1 MLQKIVNKLNDLRPR
16 QLLMLAG
23 GAALFMFSVVYF
35 ALSFISGKDVVE
47 TEDEKSLTETVQ
59 VVVAKINIPPRTRI
73 QESMLQLKEMPVD
86 MVPEGSIK
94 SFKDILD
101 VQVKVSIFAGDIL
114 TIQKVF
120 AEKSDEGFIA
130 TIPLDCRAVS
140 ISVNDITSVAGFAK
154 PGDFVDLLLVEKSQY
169 SVTTNVL
176 LQNVQLLSINKDMTG
191 TSIVNDGGVA
201 TTTAINN
208 PSIATFALHPEDVLK
223 LVSASKLGEIYMSLR
238 PTKPRS
244 TYGGE
249 VEYTIESVNMP
260 QPEPEPVYREPE
272 PVYSAPSAP
281 AENPLPAIPSGATPA
296 MPLPQIPGAPV
307 MPVTP
312 KIEIIQGDEVTQ
324 KAEEYVI
331 MPTAMPVIPSG
342 MEAQSLAEAPVPS
355 SPVVKKHRSNA
366 NALTVNN
373 VAEPLAHRSESTA
386 QFIQSSVMNN

>member
-1 MLQKIVNKLNDLRPR
+1 MYQKIINKLNDLRPR

-23 GAALFMFSVVYF
+23 GMAIFMFAIVYF

-47 TEDEKSLTETVQ
+47 TDEPKTVTTQ
-59 VVVAKINIPPRTRI
+59 VVVAKINIPSRTRI

-86 MVPEGSIK
+86 MVPEGSIS

-191 TSIVNDGGVA
+191 SNVISDSGVT

-208 PSIATFALHPEDVLK
+208 PSIATFALRPDDVLK
-223 LVSASKLGEIYMSLR
+223 LVSASRLGEIYMSLR
-238 PTKPRS
+238 PTKPRT
-244 TYGGE
+244 TYSGE
-249 VEYTIESVNMP
+249 VEYTIESINAP
-260 QPEPEPVYREPE
+260 QPEPEPEPVYRSTP
-272 PVYSAPSAP
+272 AP
-281 AENPLPAIPSGATPA
+281 APVENPLPVIPSNATPA
-296 MPLPQIPGAPV
+296 MPLPQIPGEVPA
-307 MPVTP
+307 TQAAP

-324 KAEEYVI
+324 QAETATVI
-331 MPTAMPVIPSG
+331 MPAQTALPAIPSG
-342 MEAQSLAEAPVPS
+342 VEAPVASP
-355 SPVVKKHRSNA
+355 PVVRGRAAQQA
-366 NALTVNN
+366 N
-373 VAEPLAHRSESTA
+373 
-386 QFIQSSVMNN
+386 FSSVADTVSDTTLSKSRVAQSFPQR

>member
-1 MLQKIVNKLNDLRPR
+1 MYQKIINKLNDLRPR

-23 GAALFMFSVVYF
+23 GMAIFMFAIVYF

-47 TEDEKSLTETVQ
+47 TEEQKPVTTQ
-59 VVVAKINIPPRTRI
+59 VVVAKINIPSRTRI

-86 MVPEGSIK
+86 MVPEGSIS

-191 TSIVNDGGVA
+191 ANVISDSGVT

-208 PSIATFALHPEDVLK
+208 PSIATFALRPDDVLK
-223 LVSASKLGEIYMSLR
+223 LVSASRLGEIYMSLR
-238 PTKPRS
+238 PTKPRT
-244 TYGGE
+244 TYSGS
-249 VEYTIESVNMP
+249 VEYTIESINTP
-260 QPEPEPVYREPE
+260 PPEPEPEPVYR
-272 PVYSAPSAP
+272 SAP
-281 AENPLPAIPSGATPA
+281 APVENPLPAIPSNPTPA
-296 MPLPQIPGAPV
+296 MPLPQIPGGVPAV
-307 MPVTP
+307 QAAP
-312 KIEIIQGDEVTQ
+312 KIEIIQGDEITQ
-324 KAEEYVI
+324 QAETATVI
-331 MPTAMPVIPSG
+331 MPAQTTLPAIPSG
-342 MEAQSLAEAPVPS
+342 VEAPTASPPVVRGRSAQQANFSAITDTVSDTTLSHSRVAQSFP
-355 SPVVKKHRSNA
+355 
-366 NALTVNN
+366 
-373 VAEPLAHRSESTA
+373 
-386 QFIQSSVMNN
+386 Q

>member
-1 MLQKIVNKLNDLRPR
+1 MYQKIINKLNDLRPR

-23 GAALFMFSVVYF
+23 GMAIFMFLIVYF
-35 ALSFISGKDVVE
+35 ALNFISGKNVVE
-47 TEDEKSLTETVQ
+47 TEEPKPVTTQ
-59 VVVAKINIPPRTRI
+59 VVVAKINIPSRTRI

-86 MVPEGSIK
+86 MVPEGSIN

-191 TSIVNDGGVA
+191 ANVISDSGVT

-208 PSIATFALHPEDVLK
+208 PSIATFALRPDDVLK
-223 LVSASKLGEIYMSLR
+223 LVSASRLGEIYMSLR

-244 TYGGE
+244 TYSGE
-249 VEYTIESVNMP
+249 VEYTIESINTPPP
-260 QPEPEPVYREPE
+260 QPEPEPVHR
-272 PVYSAPSAP
+272 SAPAP
-281 AENPLPAIPSGATPA
+281 AENPLPVIPSNATPA
-296 MPLPQIPGAPV
+296 MPLPQIPGAQAA
-307 MPVTP
+307 P
-312 KIEIIQGDEVTQ
+312 KIEIIQGDQITQEAETVTIITPN
-324 KAEEYVI
+324 AL
-331 MPTAMPVIPSG
+331 PAIPSG
-342 MEAQSLAEAPVPS
+342 MQAPSDVEAPVASP
-355 SPVVKKHRSNA
+355 PVVRGRASQA
-366 NALTVNN
+366 N
-373 VAEPLAHRSESTA
+373 
-386 QFIQSSVMNN
+386 FSSVTDTVSDTTLSKSRVAQSFPQ